1 MRRKALSLFTMVLA
15 IVCYVL
21 WENLESTRIIH
32 EKTIT
37 KMYVDKAD
45 FVFDDYMNRK
55 NIEAS
60 NLSNTIKF
68 KIIDT
73 FDDNY
78 PTNKDKEI
86 LKQDLLD
93 VIADKDTVSPAML
106 LIKDI
111 IEGVTLNNVKGDA
124 KDNNDLIIF
133 GKDRIIGDL
142 SLNCAGEKRT
152 RNLKE
157 EQAKH
162 TAKRLE
168 AQAFNDIVLRGKEFT
183 FWHFLPVREGLPWR
197 QEVIDM
203 ATTNIK
209 DLKDMYIKYEA
220 NDEFLEGFEFLVTH
234 RIYDTQ
240 DYFGEGVISV
250 NGTRNYNHLQITV
263 VSGYN
268 ILDQLKLNPTDSEK
282 LREMDRVIDLENERF
297 DRVESKTYLEILFMG
312 ALFILLFF
320 ATQPFTSASKI
331 REEEDKEDNK

>member
-21 WENLESTRIIH
+21 WENLENTRIIH

-55 NIEAS
+55 NTEAS

-68 KIIDT
+68 KIIAT
-73 FDDNY
+73 FRDNY
-78 PTNKDKEI
+78 PTSKDKEV
-86 LKQDLLD
+86 LTQDLLD
-93 VIADKDTVSPAML
+93 VVTDKDTVSPAML

-111 IEGVTLNNVKGDA
+111 IEGVTLNNVTGDA

-168 AQAFNDIVLRGKEFT
+168 AQAFNDIVLRGKDFT

-203 ATTNIK
+203 TTTNIK
-209 DLKDMYIKYEA
+209 DLKDVYIKYEA
-220 NDEFLEGFEFLVTH
+220 NEFLVTH

-240 DYFGEGVISV
+240 DYFGEEVISV
-250 NGTRNYNHLQITV
+250 NGTRNYNHLQIMV

-268 ILDQLKLNPTDSEK
+268 MLDQLKLNPTDSEK

-331 REEEDKEDNK
+331 REEDKEDNK

>member
-1 MRRKALSLFTMVLA
+1 MLFTMVLA

-21 WENLESTRIIH
+21 WENLENTRVIH

-37 KMYVDKAD
+37 KMYTDKAD

-60 NLSNTIKF
+60 NLSNTVKF

-73 FDDNY
+73 FDENY
-78 PTNKDKEI
+78 PTAESKEL

-93 VIADKDTVSPAML
+93 VISDKDTVSPAML

-111 IEGVTLNNVKGDA
+111 IEGVTLNNVSGNA

-142 SLNCAGEKRT
+142 SLNCAGKKRT

-162 TAKRLE
+162 TSKKLE
-168 AQAFNDIVLRGKEFT
+168 AQAFLDITLRGKEFT
-183 FWHFLPVREGLPWR
+183 FWHFLPIRAGLPWKD
-197 QEVIDM
+197 EVTDM
-203 ATTNIK
+203 DSTNIK

-220 NDEFLEGFEFLVTH
+220 NDEFLEGFEFLITH
-234 RIYDTQ
+234 RIYDAQ
-240 DYFGEGVISV
+240 DYFGNGVISV
-250 NGTRNYNHLQITV
+250 NGTREANHLQIMV

-268 ILDQLKLNPTDSEK
+268 IIDQLKLNPVDKEK
-282 LREMDRVIDLENERF
+282 LSEMDRAIDLENERF

-331 REEEDKEDNK
+331 REEEEEDNK